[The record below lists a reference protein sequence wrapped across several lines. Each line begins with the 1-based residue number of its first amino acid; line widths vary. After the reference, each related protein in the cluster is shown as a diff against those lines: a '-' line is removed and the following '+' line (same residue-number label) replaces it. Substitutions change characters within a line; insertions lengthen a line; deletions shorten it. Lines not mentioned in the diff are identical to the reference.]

1 MALAL
6 GSRRSTIAAVTSAV
20 AAVAVAIAVARGRRE
35 PGPDDVLRDLMQ
47 AAKTDDVEL
56 VYELLG
62 PKTRDALEIEAKR
75 ATDYVGAAIRYT
87 AKDLISISTSDTVAP
102 PTDLVVEHEAGND
115 SARVLVVS
123 EGGERVWFDA
133 VRVEGAWRIELPS
146 YGPLDN
152 GNSLRGLR

>member
-20 AAVAVAIAVARGRRE
+20 AAVAVAIAVARTRRE

-47 AAKTDDVEL
+47 AAKADDAVL

-62 PKTRDALEIEAKR
+62 PATRATLDVEAKR

-87 AKDLISISTSDTVAP
+87 PKDLISISTSGNIVP
-102 PTDLVVEHEAGND
+102 PTDMVVDHEEGSD

-133 VRVEGAWRIELPS
+133 IRVDGAWRIELPN
-146 YGPLDN
+146 YRALDSR
-152 GNSLRGLR
+152 SLDGLR